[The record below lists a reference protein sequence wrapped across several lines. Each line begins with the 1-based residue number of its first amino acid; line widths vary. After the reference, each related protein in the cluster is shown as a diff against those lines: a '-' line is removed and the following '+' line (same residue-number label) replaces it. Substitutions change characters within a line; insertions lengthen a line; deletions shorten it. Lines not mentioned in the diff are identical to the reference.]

1 MQIYKPKIKIVA
13 LTIFIIVISSLWQG
27 FCFSNPNKEA
37 KPKDVALELRTSPF
51 KIGEKFLYRV
61 DFNGIKVGTIELE
74 YQGRKKIDTS
84 TLLSVNGERSRTID
98 KLWQDVI
105 RVTSN
110 VKTLK
115 LFQIESEEVVYMDK
129 DTYLPLKVQRKVKF
143 LGREESIL
151 EEYQQKEGW
160 VKIIQTKDKTTEE
173 RLIKVNPPI
182 HNILILYFLYPLDL
196 KDEAIGKTY
205 EFNLPTRKISVR
217 LKEARKISRYG
228 KGREEFYIW
237 EGSPRRFEVWLK
249 KTERLPL
256 RVEIPAFLGRIVITK
271 I

>member
-27 FCFSNPNKEA
+27 FCFSNPTKEA
-37 KPKDVALELRTSPF
+37 KPKDAALEFRTSLF
-51 KIGEKFLYRV
+51 KIGEKFLYQV

-74 YQGRKKIDTS
+74 YQGRKKIDK
-84 TLLSVNGERSRTID
+84 I
-98 KLWQDVI
+98 WQDVI

-110 VKTLK
+110 VKILK